1 MSQPETKSK
10 PVSASKR
17 RNVFA
22 KLGGILG
29 ENFLPKEPTFDGEE
43 IQKVIQMAPY
53 RASVPR
59 YFTFLGF
66 LLLVVA
72 IAGFAVVSFSRLGGM
87 TELTPE
93 QVQVLDNIEMV
104 GWALTIAAL
113 LLFFKAT
120 QSALAYQQW
129 KFIITDKR
137 IIITTP
143 DPDRKWFADSLY
155 LKSDTLK
162 VLDTNYSTDPIWVIF
177 QTIHGS
183 RDVMLS
189 ASAYAFMENGAKVR
203 DALRFPDMMPE
214 DIKELEK
221 LIFGGKK

>member
-1 MSQPETKSK
+1 MLE
-10 PVSASKR
+10 
-17 RNVFA
+17 
-22 KLGGILG
+22 
-29 ENFLPKEPTFDGEE
+29 ENFLPKDPTFVGEE

-53 RASVPR
+53 RANVPK

-66 LLLVVA
+66 LLLVIA
-72 IAGFAVVSFSRLGGM
+72 IAGFAFLSFNNAGGA
-87 TELTPE
+87 TELTTE
-93 QVQVLDNIEMV
+93 RARVLENIEMLA
-104 GWALTIAAL
+104 WAMVIAAL
-113 LLFFKAT
+113 LLFGKAT

-137 IIITTP
+137 VIITTP

-155 LKSDTLK
+155 IKSDTLK
-162 VLDTNYSTDPIWVIF
+162 VLDTNYSKDPVWVIF

-214 DIKELEK
+214 DIKELER